1 MRYRA
6 GSDCLGMVCSGWLLS
21 EAPEVWPDI
30 IVEKCFLVGRTKQP
44 EKHHANA
51 F

>member
-1 MRYRA
+1 
-6 GSDCLGMVCSGWLLS
+6 MVCSGWLLS

-30 IVEKCFLVGRTKQP
+30 IVEKIFYLVIRLGERNNRRAG
-44 EKHHANA
+44 KHHAHA